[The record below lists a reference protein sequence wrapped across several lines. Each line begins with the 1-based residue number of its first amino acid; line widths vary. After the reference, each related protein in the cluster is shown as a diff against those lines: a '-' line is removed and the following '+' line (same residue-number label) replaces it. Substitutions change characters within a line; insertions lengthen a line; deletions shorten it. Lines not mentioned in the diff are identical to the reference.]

1 MNSDS
6 SQTPPAACSQHLG
19 NVQAST
25 STTLSEGPSIFV
37 DQQIG
42 AMLEKHLTEE
52 VPKENP
58 LGSLVNF
65 CRSFFI
71 NRRKMGSSPGGIIP
85 DSSARQS
92 CLPGLD
98 VTDPGIPDADLGM
111 CNEGETLPADAHLE
125 PYLGGSADT
134 EETMTSLFSWVS
146 QVKVQKQL
154 FHCLRCGKRFKQQR
168 TLKRHKCIPTGEKPY
183 YCSLCGTSFK
193 QQSALKRHQLIH
205 TGEKPYHCSQCG
217 KSFKQQSALKQHQ
230 VIHTG
235 EKPHHCSECG
245 KSFAQLGSLTV
256 HQRYHTGEKPHHC
269 SKCGKSFAQL
279 GSLTVHQRYHTGVM
293 PYHCSECG
301 KSFASVGNLQ
311 RHQHVHTGQKPYYC
325 SQCGKSFTQS
335 SAVKTHQRI
344 HTGEAWTRC
353 LRKTNAH
360 QLL

>member
-6 SQTPPAACSQHLG
+6 SQTPPAACS
-19 NVQAST
+19 QAST

-146 QVKVQKQL
+146 QVKTK
-154 FHCLRCGKRFKQQR
+154 
-168 TLKRHKCIPTGEKPY
+168 TP
-183 YCSLCGTSFK
+183 
-193 QQSALKRHQLIH
+193 
-205 TGEKPYHCSQCG
+205 
-217 KSFKQQSALKQHQ
+217 
-230 VIHTG
+230 
-235 EKPHHCSECG
+235 
-245 KSFAQLGSLTV
+245 
-256 HQRYHTGEKPHHC
+256 
-269 SKCGKSFAQL
+269 
-279 GSLTVHQRYHTGVM
+279 GVA
-293 PYHCSECG
+293 P
-301 KSFASVGNLQ
+301 N
-311 RHQHVHTGQKPYYC
+311 T
-325 SQCGKSFTQS
+325 
-335 SAVKTHQRI
+335 
-344 HTGEAWTRC
+344 
-353 LRKTNAH
+353 
-360 QLL
+360 